1 MARRVARRI
10 FVDSLFIIALVN
22 QRDQYHRQAVS
33 LASSLRG
40 HPLLITDAVLLE
52 VGNGLARNYKK
63 EAVAIIER
71 FLKAKE
77 VEVAHLSPELFQ
89 EAFTLYRGRED
100 KAWGMVDCVSFVV
113 MRHHEIETALTF
125 DGHFA
130 QAGFKALM
138 R

>member
-1 MARRVARRI
+1 MSNRL

-40 HPLLITDAVLLE
+40 HPLLVTDAILLE
-52 VGNGLARNYKK
+52 VGNGLARNHKK
-63 EAVAIIER
+63 EAVAIIDR
-71 FLKAKE
+71 FLGAKE
-77 VEVAHLSPELFQ
+77 VEVVHLSPELFQ
-89 EAFTLYRGRED
+89 EAFALYRTRED

-113 MRHHEIETALTF
+113 MRRHGIEAALTF
-125 DGHFA
+125 DGHYP

>member
-1 MARRVARRI
+1 MSKRI
-10 FVDSLFIIALVN
+10 FVDSLFIISLVN

-33 LASSLRG
+33 LATSLRG

-63 EAVAIIER
+63 EAAAIIDR

-77 VEVAHLSPELFQ
+77 VEVVHLSPELFE
-89 EAFTLYRGRED
+89 EAFALYRARED

-113 MRHHEIETALTF
+113 MRRHGLEAALTF
-125 DGHFA
+125 DGHFP
-130 QAGFKALM
+130 QAGFRALM
-138 R
+138 K